1 MKFMILRH
9 HNKYTYPVLQMLA
22 DTVTQSKVKLKCD
35 KQTPFTQICQANGEG
50 NLEER
55 GRKY

>member
-1 MKFMILRH
+1 MILRH

-22 DTVTQSKVKLKCD
+22 DTVTQGKVKLKCD